1 MNRIIRSTLVAAA
14 ALLVGVACTDPT
26 VAPKSTINSETVFTE
41 VSAYRSLLAKVY
53 AGLAV
58 TGQQGCCGAPDI
70 AGIDEGFSQY
80 WRLYWQMQTLPTD
93 DAVIAWGDQALS
105 ELNTQ
110 LWSSS
115 NGFLNAM
122 YYRIYFQVA
131 MANVLLRET
140 SNSKLDARG
149 VPAGVRTEIATYRAE
164 ARFLRALS
172 YYHGLDLFGN
182 IPLVDE
188 NTTVSEP
195 PAQATRAQI
204 YAFIVSEL
212 TAIRNDLPAIGAAE
226 YGRVDQGSVAM
237 LLAKVYMNAGVY
249 TGTTRYTEAM
259 TEVQAIIASNA
270 YSLDPNYR
278 RMFAPDNHTSPELIF
293 AIPQDGLRMRN
304 YGGTTFLAHANV
316 GGPLNNNDFGI
327 NGGWWGLRMRPETRA
342 LFRDSTGTDSP
353 IGATALDRRVAFWA
367 NMNTVNITNM
377 SDFQEGTAA
386 PKYTNRT
393 TGGVNGQDQEF
404 VDTDVPMWR
413 LGDVYLMYAELH
425 RRGGGGSEATA
436 VGYINALRERAYGN
450 TSGNIN
456 AATMTLDFILEERAR
471 ELYMEGHR
479 RQDLIRYGLFT
490 GATKLWTFKGGPAA
504 GASTAAFRDLY
515 PLPASELIANKKLT
529 QNTGY

>member
-1 MNRIIRSTLVAAA
+1 MNRFIRSTLVVTAT
-14 ALLVGVACTDPT
+14 LLLGVACTDPT

-41 VSAYRSLLAKVY
+41 ASAYRSLIAKVY

-58 TGQQGCCGAPDI
+58 TGQQGCCGSPDI

-140 SNSKLDARG
+140 SNAKLDARG
-149 VPAGVRTEIATYRAE
+149 VPAPVRAEIVTYRAE

-172 YYHGLDLFGN
+172 MYHGMDLFGN

-188 NTTVSEP
+188 NTTVSTP
-195 PAQATRAQI
+195 PDQATRAQV
-204 YAFIVSEL
+204 YAFVVSEL
-212 TAIRNDLPAIGAAE
+212 NAIRSELPAIGAAE

-259 TEVQAIIASNA
+259 TEVQTIISSGA
-270 YSLDPNYR
+270 YTLDANYR
-278 RMFAPDNHTSPELIF
+278 RMFAPDNNASPEIIF

-316 GGPLNNNDFGI
+316 GGPLNAGDYGI
-327 NGGWWGLRMRPETRA
+327 NGGWWGLRMRPETRNKFPA
-342 LFRDSTGTDSP
+342 
-353 IGATALDRRVAFWA
+353 IGAGAADRRAEFWR
-367 NMNTVNITNM
+367 NMNQPNINNM

-393 TGGVNGQDQEF
+393 SGGVNGQDQEF

-413 LGDVYLMYAELH
+413 LADVYLMYAELQL
-425 RRGGGGSEATA
+425 RGGGGNAATA
-436 VGYINALRERAYGN
+436 LTYINALRQRAYGN
-450 TSGNIN
+450 ASGNV
-456 AATMTLDFILEERAR
+456 TGPDVTLAFVLDERAR

-479 RQDLIRYGLFT
+479 RQDMIRYGIFT
-490 GATKLWTFKGGPAA
+490 GGTTVWTFKGGPAA

>member
-1 MNRIIRSTLVAAA
+1 MSRIIRTTLVAAT
-14 ALLVGVACTDPT
+14 ALLVGSACTDPS

-41 VSAYRSLLAKVY
+41 PSAYRSLLAKVY

-93 DAVIAWGDQALS
+93 DAIIAWGDQALS

-110 LWSSS
+110 MWSSA
-115 NGFLNAM
+115 NPFLNAM

-140 SNSKLDARG
+140 SNSKLDERG
-149 VPAGVRTEIATYRAE
+149 VSGQLRTDIAQYRAE

-188 NTTVSEP
+188 NTTVSQP
-195 PAQATRAQI
+195 PAQATRQQI
-204 YAFIVSEL
+204 YDFVVSEL
-212 TAIRNDLPAIGAAE
+212 TDIRAELPPAGDAQ
-226 YGRVDQGSVAM
+226 YGRVDQGAVAM

-259 TEVQAIIASNA
+259 TEVQNVLAGGYTIDN
-270 YSLDPNYR
+270 NYR
-278 RMFAPDNHTSPELIF
+278 RIFSADNHTSPELIF
-293 AIPQDGLRMRN
+293 AIPQDGNRMRN
-304 YGGTTFLAHANV
+304 YGGSTFLVHANV
-316 GGPLNNNDFGI
+316 GGPMDASQFGI

-342 LFRDSTGTDSP
+342 LFGA
-353 IGATALDRRVAFWA
+353 IGGGAPDARVAFWVPLPDGETISS
-367 NMNTVNITNM
+367 MTN
-377 SDFQEGTAA
+377 FQQGIGA

-393 TGGVNGQDQEF
+393 STGTNGQDVEF
-404 VDTDVPMWR
+404 PDTDVPMWR
-413 LGDVYLMYAELH
+413 LADAYLMYAELH
-425 RRGGGGSEATA
+425 LRGGGGTA
-436 VGYINALRERAYGN
+436 GQALTYVNALRQRAYGN
-450 TSGNIN
+450 ATGNI
-456 AATMTLDFILEERAR
+456 AAPALTLDFVLAERAR

-479 RQDLIRYGLFT
+479 RQDLIRYGRFT
-490 GATKLWTFKGGPAA
+490 GPTAWTFKGGTAA
-504 GASTAAFRDLY
+504 GGSTAAFRDLY
-515 PLPASELIANKKLT
+515 PLPASELIANRNLT

>member
-1 MNRIIRSTLVAAA
+1 MNRTFRTILVASA
-14 ALLVGVACTDPT
+14 ALLVSTACTDPT
-26 VAPKSTINSETVFTE
+26 VAPKSTINSETVFSE
-41 VSAYRSLLAKVY
+41 PSAYRSLLAKVY

-58 TGQQGCCGAPDI
+58 TGQQGCCGSPDI
-70 AGIDEGFSQY
+70 SGIDEGFSQY

-93 DAVIAWGDQALS
+93 DAIIAWGDQALS

-110 LWSSS
+110 GWSSS

-140 SNSKLDARG
+140 SNAKLDQRG
-149 VPAGVRTEIATYRAE
+149 VAGQLRTDIAGYRAE

-172 YYHGLDLFGN
+172 YYHAMDLFGAV
-182 IPLVDE
+182 PLVDE

-195 PAQATRAQI
+195 PAQATRAEI
-204 YAFIVSEL
+204 YQFVVDEL
-212 TAIRNDLPAIGAAE
+212 TAIRTQLPAMGAAE

-259 TEVQAIIASNA
+259 AEVEAIIASNA

-278 RMFAPDNHTSPELIF
+278 RMFAPDNHLSPELIF
-293 AIPQDGLRMRN
+293 AIPQDGARMRN

-316 GGPLNNNDFGI
+316 GGPLNNANFGL

-342 LFRDSTGTDSP
+342 KFP
-353 IGATALDRRVAFWA
+353 AIGAGAADGRAVFWQD
-367 NMNTVNITNM
+367 MNQANITDMFN
-377 SDFQEGTAA
+377 FEQGTAA

-393 TGGVNGQDQEF
+393 SGGVNGQDQEF

-413 LGDVYLMYAELH
+413 LGDVYLMYNELQL
-425 RRGGGGSEATA
+425 RGGGGSATTA
-436 VGYINALRERAYGN
+436 LGYVNALRQRAYGN
-450 TSGNIN
+450 GTGDIVEG
-456 AATMTLDFILEERAR
+456 TRTLAFILDERAR

-479 RQDLIRYGLFT
+479 RQDMIRYGVFT
-490 GATKLWTFKGGPAA
+490 GAGTVWTFKGGAAA
-504 GASTAAFRDLY
+504 GAGTQAFRDLY

>member
-1 MNRIIRSTLVAAA
+1 MYRTFRTILVAGA
-14 ALLVGVACTDPT
+14 ALFVSTACVDPT
-26 VAPKSTINSETVFTE
+26 VAPESTINSETVFSE
-41 VSAYRSLLAKVY
+41 PGAYRSLLAKVY

-58 TGQQGCCGAPDI
+58 TGQQGCCGSPDI

-93 DAVIAWGDQALS
+93 DAIIAWGDQALS

-110 LWSSS
+110 GWSSS

-140 SNSKLDARG
+140 STSKLDQRG
-149 VPAGVRTEIATYRAE
+149 VGGALRTEIAGYRAE

-172 YYHGLDLFGN
+172 YYHAMDLFGAV
-182 IPLVDE
+182 PLVDE

-195 PAQATRAQI
+195 PAQATRAQV
-204 YAFIVSEL
+204 YQFVVDEL
-212 TAIRNDLPAIGAAE
+212 TAIRNQLPAIGTAE
-226 YGRVDQGSVAM
+226 YGRVDQGGVAM

-249 TGTTRYTEAM
+249 TGTNRYTEAM
-259 TEVQAIIASNA
+259 AEVQTILSSGA
-270 YSLDPNYR
+270 YTIDPNYR
-278 RMFAPDNHTSPELIF
+278 RMFAPDNNTSPELIF

-316 GGPLNNNDFGI
+316 GGPLNAGNFGL

-342 LFRDSTGTDSP
+342 KFP
-353 IGATALDRRVAFWA
+353 AIGAGAADGRAAFWA
-367 NMNTVNITNM
+367 NMNQPNITDMFN
-377 SDFQEGTAA
+377 FEQGTAA

-413 LGDVYLMYAELH
+413 LGDVYLMYAELQL
-425 RRGGGGSEATA
+425 RGGGGTA
-436 VGYINALRERAYGN
+436 GQALTYVNELRQRAYGN
-450 TSGNIN
+450 ATGNI
-456 AATMTLDFILEERAR
+456 AAPALTLPFVLDERAR

-479 RQDLIRYGLFT
+479 RQDMIRYGVFS
-490 GATKLWTFKGGPAA
+490 GAGTVWTFKGGTAA
-504 GASTAAFRDLY
+504 GTGTQAFRDLY

-529 QNTGY
+529 QNPGY

>member
-1 MNRIIRSTLVAAA
+1 MNRTIRTILVAGA
-14 ALLVGVACTDPT
+14 ALLVSTACTDPT

-41 VSAYRSLLAKVY
+41 PTAYKSLLAKVY

-58 TGQQGCCGAPDI
+58 TGQQGCCGDPDI
-70 AGIDEGFSQY
+70 SGIDEGFSQY

-93 DAVIAWGDQALS
+93 DAIIAWGDQALS

-110 LWSSS
+110 GWSSS
-115 NGFLNAM
+115 NPFLNAM

-140 SNSKLDARG
+140 TSAKLDQRG
-149 VPAGVRTEIATYRAE
+149 VSGGLRTEIAQYRAE

-172 YYHGLDLFGN
+172 YYHALDLFGN
-182 IPLVDE
+182 VPLVDE
-188 NTTVSEP
+188 ATTVSEP

-204 YAFIVSEL
+204 YQFIVDEL
-212 TAIRNDLPAIGAAE
+212 TAIRGQLPAMGDAE
-226 YGRVDQGSVAM
+226 YGRVDQGAVAM

-249 TGTTRYTEAM
+249 TGTAKYTEAM

-270 YSLDPNYR
+270 YSIDPNYR
-278 RMFAPDNHTSPELIF
+278 RMFAPDNNQSPEIIF
-293 AIPQDGLRMRN
+293 AIPQDGLKMRN

-316 GGPLNNNDFGI
+316 GGPLNNGDYGI

-342 LFRDSTGTDSP
+342 KFP
-353 IGATALDRRVAFWA
+353 AIGAGAADGRASFWR
-367 NMNTVNITNM
+367 NMDQPNITDMFN
-377 SDFQEGTAA
+377 FQQGTAA

-393 TGGVNGQDQEF
+393 TAGSNGQDQEF

-413 LGDVYLMYAELH
+413 LGDVYLMYAELQL
-425 RRGGGGSEATA
+425 RGGGGTA
-436 VGYINALRERAYGN
+436 GQALTYVNALRQRAYGN
-450 TSGNIN
+450 TNGNVLQ
-456 AATMTLDFILEERAR
+456 AAVTLDFVLDERAR

-479 RQDLIRYGLFT
+479 RQDLIRYGRFT
-490 GATKLWTFKGGPAA
+490 GASVLWTFKGGTAA
-504 GASTAAFRDLY
+504 GATTASFRDLY

>member
-1 MNRIIRSTLVAAA
+1 MNRFIRSTLVAAA
-14 ALLVGVACTDPT
+14 ALLVGAACTDPT

-41 VSAYRSLLAKVY
+41 ASAYRSLIAKVY

-93 DAVIAWGDQALS
+93 DAVISWGDQALS

-149 VPAGVRTEIATYRAE
+149 VAAPVRAEIATYRAE

-172 YYHGLDLFGN
+172 MYHGMDLFGN

-188 NTTVSEP
+188 NTTVSSP
-195 PAQATRAQI
+195 PDQATRAQV

-212 TAIRNDLPAIGAAE
+212 NAIRSELPAIGAAE

-259 TEVQAIIASNA
+259 TEVQTIISSGA

-278 RMFAPDNHTSPELIF
+278 RMFGPDNNNSPELIF

-316 GGPLNNNDFGI
+316 GGPLNAGDFGI

-342 LFRDSTGTDSP
+342 KFP
-353 IGATALDRRVAFWA
+353 AIGAGAADGRAAFWS
-367 NMNTVNITNM
+367 NMNTVNISNM

-425 RRGGGGSEATA
+425 RRGGGGVEATA
-436 VGYINALRERAYGN
+436 VGYINALRQRAYGN
-450 TSGNIN
+450 ATGNIV
-456 AATMTLDFILEERAR
+456 AADMTLNFILDERAR

-479 RQDLIRYGLFT
+479 RQDMIRYGIFT
-490 GATKLWTFKGGPAA
+490 GGGTLWTFKGGPAA

-515 PLPASELIANKKLT
+515 PLPASELIANKNLT

>member
-1 MNRIIRSTLVAAA
+1 MNRFIRSTLVTAV
-14 ALLVGVACTDPT
+14 ALVAGVACTDPT
-26 VAPKSTINSETVFTE
+26 VAPKSTINSETVFSE

-58 TGQQGCCGAPDI
+58 SGQQGPGGSPDI
-70 AGIDEGFSQY
+70 SGLDEGFSQY

-115 NGFLNAM
+115 NPFLNAM
-122 YYRIYFQVA
+122 YYRVYFQVA

-140 SNSKLDARG
+140 SNAKLDARN
-149 VPAGVRTEIATYRAE
+149 VPGPVRTEIATYRAE

-172 YYHGLDLFGN
+172 MYHGMDMFGS
-182 IPLVDE
+182 IPIVDE
-188 NTTVSEP
+188 NTTVSSP
-195 PAQATRAQI
+195 PDQATRAQV

-212 TAIRNDLPAIGAAE
+212 NALRNELPAVGAAE

-249 TGTTRYTEAM
+249 TATTRYTEAM
-259 TEVQAIIASNA
+259 AEVQTIISSGA
-270 YSLDPNYR
+270 YSIDPSYR
-278 RMFAPDNHTSPELIF
+278 RMFTPDNHNSPEMIF

-304 YGGTTFLAHANV
+304 YGGTTFLVHANI
-316 GGPLNNNDFGI
+316 GGPLNAANFGV

-342 LFRDSTGTDSP
+342 LFTGG
-353 IGATALDRRVAFWA
+353 IGAGAPDGRASFWA

-393 TGGVNGQDQEF
+393 IGGVNGQDLEF
-404 VDTDVPMWR
+404 TDTDVPMWR
-413 LGDVYLMYAELH
+413 LGDVYLMYAELQ
-425 RRGGGGSEATA
+425 RRGGGGVEATA
-436 VGYINALRERAYGN
+436 VGYINALRQRAYGN
-450 TSGNIN
+450 ATGNIV
-456 AATMTLDFILEERAR
+456 AATMTLDFILAERGR

-479 RQDLIRYGLFT
+479 RQDMIRYGLFT
-490 GATKLWTFKGGPAA
+490 GATRVWTFKGGPAA
-504 GASTAAFRDLY
+504 GTSTAAFRDLY